1 MPINNPRQVGC
12 LYVSMLLDPSEV
24 SLNDVDSLTGQ
35 LVCSSGDESQVDA
48 ASLQFN
54 FLEF

>member
-48 ASLQFN
+48 ASLQLN